1 MTAAADSEIAVSGSD
16 EPIAASVAGDPTT
29 VREAGDLTTSP
40 DDGDATPV
48 SEAAGTTAAPEA
60 GGQPVRRIRKPRWP
74 FAIAPV
80 RVFAPILVFVL
91 VMSAWSIASHVLIA
105 PESRFL
111 LPPPEAVVSKGL
123 LDAATR
129 AEILQALGATV
140 QIALVGL
147 VIAIVLGVTF
157 AVIMSQARWAEYS
170 LYPYAVILQTIPV
183 LAVVPLFGFWF
194 GYEFG
199 SRVIVC
205 VMVSLFPV
213 ITNTLFGLK
222 SVQPSEHDLF
232 TLHGANR
239 WQRLLKLQLPAAL
252 PAMISG
258 FKISAGMAV
267 IGSIVADFFF
277 RQGNPGI
284 GRMIDVYR
292 QRLATEELLTALLL
306 SSLVGLILF
315 WIFDFLAGRV
325 DRAHGKRARR

>member
-1 MTAAADSEIAVSGSD
+1 MSVTTANATTTVSVAAAGS
-16 EPIAASVAGDPTT
+16 
-29 VREAGDLTTSP
+29 GDLEPS
-40 DDGDATPV
+40 DAAV
-48 SEAAGTTAAPEA
+48 ATTAPISADAPA
-60 GGQPVRRIRKPRWP
+60 RPPRSGFSRKRLWP
-74 FAIAPV
+74 FAIAPI
-80 RVFAPILVFVL
+80 RV
-91 VMSAWSIASHVLIA
+91 IA
-105 PESRFL
+105 PVTVFLLVLAAWTITSHYLLAEDSRFL
-111 LPPPEAVVSKGL
+111 LPPPESVLSKGL
-123 LDAATR
+123 LEATTR
-129 AEILQALGATV
+129 AEILSALGSTV
-140 QIALVGL
+140 QIALTGL
-147 VIAIVLGVTF
+147 TIAIVLGVAF
-157 AVIMSQARWAEYS
+157 AVLMSQARWAEYS

-222 SVQPSEHDLF
+222 SVAPAEHDLF

-258 FKISAGMAV
+258 FKISGGLAV

-277 RQGNPGI
+277 RQGEPGI

-292 QRLATEELLTALLL
+292 QRLATEELLMALLL
-306 SSLVGLILF
+306 SSLVGLVLF
-315 WIFDFLAGRV
+315 WIFDFLAARV
-325 DRAHGKRARR
+325 DRAHGKRA

>member
-16 EPIAASVAGDPTT
+16 EPIAASEAGDPTA
-29 VREAGDLTTSP
+29 VRAADDPTTSP
-40 DDGDATPV
+40 DGGDAATV
-48 SEAAGTTAAPEA
+48 SEATSTPGAA
-60 GGQPVRRIRKPRWP
+60 GQPVRRIRKPRWP

-80 RVFAPILVFVL
+80 RVFAPVFVFVL
-91 VMSAWSIASHVLIA
+91 VMSAWSIASHFLIA

-147 VIAIVLGVTF
+147 TIAIVLGVTF

-325 DRAHGKRARR
+325 DRAHGKRARS

>member
-1 MTAAADSEIAVSGSD
+1 MTAATARSATAATLVAAVMAGENSA
-16 EPIAASVAGDPTT
+16 EPV
-29 VREAGDLTTSP
+29 
-40 DDGDATPV
+40 
-48 SEAAGTTAAPEA
+48 EAAPMSGGTKTLA
-60 GGQPVRRIRKPRWP
+60 GAGLRTPGPRNRRKLRWP

-80 RVFAPILVFVL
+80 RIIAPVTVFVL
-91 VMSAWSIASHVLIA
+91 VISAWTVVSHFVLA
-105 PESRFL
+105 ADSRFL
-111 LPPPEAVVSKGL
+111 LPPPESVLSKGL
-123 LDAATR
+123 LNAATR
-129 AEILQALGATV
+129 TEILSALGATV
-140 QIALVGL
+140 QIALTGL
-147 VIAIVLGVTF
+147 VIAIVLGVAF

-194 GYEFG
+194 GYEFS

-222 SVQPSEHDLF
+222 SVQPAEHDLF

-252 PAMISG
+252 PAMITG
-258 FKISAGMAV
+258 FKISAGMAI

-277 RQGNPGI
+277 RQGDPGI

-315 WIFDFLAGRV
+315 WAFDFLAARV
-325 DRAHGKRARR
+325 DRAHGKRA

>member
-1 MTAAADSEIAVSGSD
+1 MTAATARSATAATLVAAVM
-16 EPIAASVAGDPTT
+16 AGDNS
-29 VREAGDLTTSP
+29 A
-40 DDGDATPV
+40 
-48 SEAAGTTAAPEA
+48 EAAPLSGATAAPVPVADA
-60 GGQPVRRIRKPRWP
+60 GLRTPEPGDRRKLRWP
-74 FAIAPV
+74 FAIAPI
-80 RVFAPILVFVL
+80 RIIAPVTVFVL
-91 VMSAWSIASHVLIA
+91 VISAWTVVSHFVLA
-105 PESRFL
+105 ADSRFL
-111 LPPPEAVVSKGL
+111 LPPPESVLSKGL
-123 LDAATR
+123 LNAATR
-129 AEILQALGATV
+129 TEILTALGATV
-140 QIALVGL
+140 QIALTGL
-147 VIAIVLGVTF
+147 AIAIVLGVAF
-157 AVIMSQARWAEYS
+157 AVLMSQARWAEYS

-194 GYEFG
+194 GYEFS

-222 SVQPSEHDLF
+222 SVQPAEHDLF

-252 PAMISG
+252 PAMITG
-258 FKISAGMAV
+258 FKISAGMAI

-277 RQGNPGI
+277 RQGDPGI

-315 WIFDFLAGRV
+315 WAFDFLAARV
-325 DRAHGKRARR
+325 DRAHGKRA

>member
-1 MTAAADSEIAVSGSD
+1 MTTVDMAAVSDRTG
-16 EPIAASVAGDPTT
+16 
-29 VREAGDLTTSP
+29 
-40 DDGDATPV
+40 TP
-48 SEAAGTTAAPEA
+48 EAARAERVPSAAGGGSAAPRR
-60 GGQPVRRIRKPRWP
+60 PRRIPHWP
-74 FAIAPV
+74 FAISPV
-80 RVFAPILVFVL
+80 RVFAPIAVFVF
-91 VMSAWSIASHVLIA
+91 VMIAWTVASHVVIPA
-105 PESRFL
+105 ESRFL
-111 LPPPEAVVSKGL
+111 LPPPESVLSKGL

-129 AEILQALGATV
+129 AEILTALGSTV
-140 QIALVGL
+140 QIALTGL
-147 VIAIVLGVTF
+147 AIAMALGVAF

-170 LYPYAVILQTIPV
+170 LYPYAVVLQTIPV

-205 VMVSLFPV
+205 VMVSLFPI

-222 SVQPSEHDLF
+222 SVQPAEHDLF
-232 TLHGANR
+232 TLHKANR

-258 FKISAGMAV
+258 FKISGGMAV

-277 RQGNPGI
+277 RQGEPGI

-315 WIFDFLAGRV
+315 WLFDFLAARV
-325 DRAHGKRARR
+325 DRAHGKRA

>member
-1 MTAAADSEIAVSGSD
+1 MTA
-16 EPIAASVAGDPTT
+16 VAPNALVT
-29 VREAGDLTTSP
+29 
-40 DDGDATPV
+40 
-48 SEAAGTTAAPEA
+48 SEATTASARAP
-60 GGQPVRRIRKPRWP
+60 RKLRWP
-74 FAIAPV
+74 FATAPIRIIAPAL
-80 RVFAPILVFVL
+80 VFAFV
-91 VMSAWSIASHVLIA
+91 MAAWSLASHVLIPA
-105 PESRFL
+105 ESRFL
-111 LPPPEAVVSKGL
+111 LPPPESVISKGL
-123 LDAATR
+123 LDTATR
-129 AEILQALGATV
+129 TEILSALGSTV

-147 VIAIVLGVTF
+147 VIAMVVGVGF
-157 AVIMSQARWAEYS
+157 AVLMSQAKWAEYS

-222 SVQPSEHDLF
+222 SVQPAEHDLF
-232 TLHGANR
+232 TLHGATR

-277 RQGNPGI
+277 RQGDPGI

-325 DRAHGKRARR
+325 DRAHGKRATK

>member
-1 MTAAADSEIAVSGSD
+1 MTAVADVATAAATTTDS
-16 EPIAASVAGDPTT
+16 
-29 VREAGDLTTSP
+29 
-40 DDGDATPV
+40 DDT
-48 SEAAGTTAAPEA
+48 
-60 GGQPVRRIRKPRWP
+60 RKPLRLKT
-74 FAIAPV
+74 FASIRVIAPIV
-80 RVFAPILVFVL
+80 VFALVLTGWFV
-91 VMSAWSIASHVLIA
+91 ASHYLLA
-105 PESRFL
+105 EESRFL
-111 LPPPEAVVSKGL
+111 LPSPEQVISKGL
-123 LDAATR
+123 LDASART
-129 AEILQALGATV
+129 EIVSALWTTV
-140 QIALVGL
+140 QVALVGL
-147 VIAIVLGVTF
+147 VIAIAVGVGF
-157 AVIMSQARWAEYS
+157 AVLMSQARWAEYS
-170 LYPYAVILQTIPV
+170 LYPYAVILQTIPI

-222 SVQPSEHDLF
+222 SVAPAEHDLF

-239 WQRLLKLQLPAAL
+239 WQRLVKLQLPSAL

-258 FKISAGMAV
+258 FKISGGMAV

-277 RQGNPGI
+277 RQGEPGI

-315 WIFDFLAGRV
+315 WLFDFLAARV
-325 DRAHGKRARR
+325 DRAHGRRRGA

>member
-1 MTAAADSEIAVSGSD
+1 MTAATASPVTAATASQIESATGKRYRRT
-16 EPIAASVAGDPTT
+16 PIAPI
-29 VREAGDLTTSP
+29 
-40 DDGDATPV
+40 
-48 SEAAGTTAAPEA
+48 
-60 GGQPVRRIRKPRWP
+60 RI
-74 FAIAPV
+74 IAPAV
-80 RVFAPILVFVL
+80 VFVMVIAL
-91 VMSAWSIASHVLIA
+91 WSIASHFLLA
-105 PESRFL
+105 EESRFL
-111 LPPPEAVVSKGL
+111 LPAPEAVVSHGL
-123 LDAATR
+123 LDSVART
-129 AEILQALGATV
+129 EILTALWSTV
-140 QIALVGL
+140 QVALVGL
-147 VIAIVLGVTF
+147 GIAIVLGVGF
-157 AVIMSQARWAEYS
+157 AVLMSQGRWAEYS
-170 LYPYAVILQTIPV
+170 LYPYAVILQTIPI

-205 VMVSLFPV
+205 VMVALFPI

-222 SVQPSEHDLF
+222 SVAAAEHDLL

-258 FKISAGMAV
+258 FKISGGMAV

-277 RQGNPGI
+277 RQGQPGI

-315 WIFDFLAGRV
+315 WCFDFLARRV
-325 DRAHGKRARR
+325 DRAHGVRRGR

>member
-1 MTAAADSEIAVSGSD
+1 MTAVTAHGALVSAESTTETPR
-16 EPIAASVAGDPTT
+16 EP
-29 VREAGDLTTSP
+29 
-40 DDGDATPV
+40 
-48 SEAAGTTAAPEA
+48 
-60 GGQPVRRIRKPRWP
+60 RKLRWP
-74 FAIAPV
+74 FATAPIRVIAPV
-80 RVFAPILVFVL
+80 LVFVL
-91 VMSAWSIASHVLIA
+91 VMAAWTLASHVLIPA
-105 PESRFL
+105 ESRFL
-111 LPPPEAVVSKGL
+111 LPPPESVVSKGL
-123 LDAATR
+123 LNTATR
-129 AEILQALGATV
+129 TEILSALGSTV

-147 VIAIVLGVTF
+147 VIAIVAGVGF
-157 AVIMSQARWAEYS
+157 AVIMSQAKWAEYS

-194 GYEFG
+194 GYEFS

-222 SVQPSEHDLF
+222 SVQPAEHDLF
-232 TLHGANR
+232 TLHGATR

-277 RQGNPGI
+277 RQGDPGI

-325 DRAHGKRARR
+325 DRAHGKRAGR

>member
-1 MTAAADSEIAVSGSD
+1 MTAAAADGIGAVEVSAVSD
-16 EPIAASVAGDPTT
+16 ESGPA
-29 VREAGDLTTSP
+29 
-40 DDGDATPV
+40 
-48 SEAAGTTAAPEA
+48 
-60 GGQPVRRIRKPRWP
+60 RKPHWP
-74 FAIAPV
+74 FAIAPI
-80 RVFAPILVFVL
+80 RVVAPILVFLL
-91 VMSAWSIASHVLIA
+91 VMGLWTIASHFLI
-105 PESRFL
+105 PQESRFL

-123 LDAATR
+123 LDATART
-129 AEILQALGATV
+129 EILSALWSTV

-147 VIAIVLGVTF
+147 VIAIVVGVAF
-157 AVIMSQARWAEYS
+157 AVLMSQARWAEYS

-194 GYEFG
+194 GYEFS

-222 SVQPSEHDLF
+222 SVQPAEHDLF
-232 TLHGANR
+232 SLHGANR

-277 RQGNPGI
+277 RQGDPGI

-292 QRLATEELLTALLL
+292 QRLATEQLLSALLL

-325 DRAHGKRARR
+325 DRAHGKRAGA

>member
-1 MTAAADSEIAVSGSD
+1 MTAAAINNA
-16 EPIAASVAGDPTT
+16 IAASEGPGVPEVSDSTARPP
-29 VREAGDLTTSP
+29 R
-40 DDGDATPV
+40 TPW
-48 SEAAGTTAAPEA
+48 
-60 GGQPVRRIRKPRWP
+60 KPRWP
-74 FAIAPV
+74 FAIAPI
-80 RVFAPILVFVL
+80 RVFAPALVFLL
-91 VMSAWSIASHVLIA
+91 VMAAWTIASHFLI
-105 PESRFL
+105 PQESRFL
-111 LPPPEAVVSKGL
+111 LPPPESVISKGL

-129 AEILQALGATV
+129 TEILSALGATV

-147 VIAIVLGVTF
+147 TIAIIAGVAF

-222 SVQPSEHDLF
+222 SVQASEHDLF

-239 WQRLLKLQLPAAL
+239 WQRLVKLQLPAAL

-277 RQGNPGI
+277 RQGEPGI

-325 DRAHGKRARR
+325 DRAHGKRADR

>member
-1 MTAAADSEIAVSGSD
+1 MTFVAIGAARRGRDRKAADDLAGGGAAVSPGAAGS
-16 EPIAASVAGDPTT
+16 AAS
-29 VREAGDLTTSP
+29 
-40 DDGDATPV
+40 
-48 SEAAGTTAAPEA
+48 
-60 GGQPVRRIRKPRWP
+60 GGVDSGSGRRIPAWP
-74 FAIAPV
+74 FAISPV
-80 RVFAPILVFVL
+80 RIFAPIAVFVL
-91 VMSAWSIASHVLIA
+91 VLAAWSIASHYVIPA
-105 PESRFL
+105 ESRFL
-111 LPPPEAVVSKGL
+111 LPPPESVISKGL

-129 AEILQALGATV
+129 AEIFTALGSTV
-140 QIALVGL
+140 QIALTGL
-147 VIAIVLGVTF
+147 AIAIVLGVGF

-170 LYPYAVILQTIPV
+170 LYPYAVVLQTIPV

-222 SVQPSEHDLF
+222 SVQAAEHDLF
-232 TLHGANR
+232 TLHKASR

-258 FKISAGMAV
+258 FKISGGMAI

-277 RQGNPGI
+277 RQGEPGI

-315 WIFDFLAGRV
+315 WLFDFLAARV
-325 DRAHGKRARR
+325 DRAHGKRA